1 MKKLLR
7 HLKVVHTHRR
17 YVRRMCWKMGLFWRG
32 VAHDLSKYSPTE
44 LGIAK
49 YYEGDRS
56 PHAVCRDELG
66 YSPSW
71 IHHYHKNKHHW
82 QFWLDIEDWPLKV
95 FPIKMPYKYVI
106 EMFCDMVGASK
117 AYSPQN
123 WKPKKLWD
131 YWEQRCKGQRLMHSD
146 SEYLVEQLL
155 WQYCQLG
162 EVMFLKAYGQLK
174 KKLKKAYETG
184 TIQEEEIKWL

>member
-1 MKKLLR
+1 
-7 HLKVVHTHRR
+7 
-17 YVRRMCWKMGLFWRG
+17 MGLFWQG
-32 VAHDLSKYSPTE
+32 IAHDFSKYSPTE

-49 YYEGDRS
+49 YYGGDRS

-155 WQYCQLG
+155 WQYYQLG
-162 EVMFLKAYGQLK
+162 EVMFLKVYKRLK
-174 KKLKKAYETG
+174 KKLKQAYEAG
-184 TIQEEEIKWL
+184 TIQEEDIKWL